1 MRLLLDSCIGSR
13 VRRALQEAGFDVAF
27 VAELG
32 PDPGDRAVLAR
43 ALAEDRIL
51 ITLDADYG
59 WLAVAERLP
68 HAGIIRLL
76 EDRPDRQAVL
86 CQSVLKHYADE
97 LSAGA
102 LMTVSP
108 DKVRIRLSPDDA

>member
-1 MRLLLDSCIGSR
+1 M
-13 VRRALQEAGFDVAF
+13 RRALQEDDFDVAF

-43 ALAEDRIL
+43 ALAEGRIL

-76 EDRPDRQAVL
+76 EDRPDRQAALCRAVL
-86 CQSVLKHYADE
+86 NHYADE
-97 LSAGA
+97 LNAGA
-102 LMTVSP
+102 LITASP
-108 DKVRIRLSPDDA
+108 DKVRIRFAPADEA